1 MSPEFEKLKVYGTFN
16 MVEESNFFS
25 SKMIDIEDTIY
36 VKKDDI
42 IYYQNINAE
51 QFDISVESSIGSLVY
66 SSIND
71 KNINHKLTLDEKQT
85 PNQRNGNTKWILDIN
100 LKEILSNY
108 IFASIKK
115 SRVFEGVRGDMTR
128 YNDVNVAIKNY
139 IDFNILDRYTLS
151 EVELFIQYKDLR
163 GQSLLRFKNDWNPN
177 IELEQNKIKRL
188 QTETSIDR
196 SSIKILF
203 NQEKESTNFSFDY
216 FYNLIFVKI

>member
-36 VKKDDI
+36 IRKEDI
-42 IYYQNINAE
+42 IYYQNVNLE
-51 QFDISVESSIGSLVY
+51 QFDISLESSIGSLVY

-71 KNINHKLTLDEKQT
+71 KNSNHKLILDEKQT
-85 PNQRNGNTKWILDIN
+85 PNQKDNSTKWILEIN
-100 LKEILSNY
+100 IKEILSNY
-108 IFASIKK
+108 IFYSLKK
-115 SRVFEGVRGDMTR
+115 SRTFEGVRGNMTR
-128 YNDVNVAIKNY
+128 YDDVNVAIKNY
-139 IDFNILDRYTLS
+139 IDFNILDRYRLS

-163 GQSLLRFKNDWNPN
+163 SQSLLRFKNDWNPN
-177 IELEQNKIKRL
+177 TEISENKLRRL

-203 NQEKESTNFSFDY
+203 NQEKESTKFSFDY

>member
-25 SKMIDIEDTIY
+25 SKMIDIEDFIY

-71 KNINHKLTLDEKQT
+71 KNSNHKLVLDEKQT
-85 PNQRNGNTKWILDIN
+85 PNQRNVNTKWILEIN

-108 IFASIKK
+108 IFSSIKK
-115 SRVFEGVRGDMTR
+115 SRVFQGVRGNMTR
-128 YNDVNVAIKNY
+128 YDDVNVAIRNY

-151 EVELFIQYKDLR
+151 EVELFVQYKDLR

-177 IELEQNKIKRL
+177 IDLNRNKIKRL

-196 SSIKILF
+196 KSIKILF